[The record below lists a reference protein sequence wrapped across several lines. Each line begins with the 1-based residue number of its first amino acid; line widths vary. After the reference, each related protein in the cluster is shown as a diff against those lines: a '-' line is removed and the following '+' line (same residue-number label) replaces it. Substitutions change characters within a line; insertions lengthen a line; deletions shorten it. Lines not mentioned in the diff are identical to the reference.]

1 MTDRYVIVYRDGRM
15 SAPMSRAESDFELRG
30 WKNSPWLARTRP
42 FAYRIRIKEKA
53 MRQFP
58 SQIDHAARYRDEW
71 PMTGVSGVPESTYRP
86 DPYNNLPAGVFRP

>member
-1 MTDRYVIVYRDGRM
+1 MTDRYVIVDRAGRIGPGM
-15 SAPMSRAESDFELRG
+15 DRQGSDTALCYSRLSGNPGR
-30 WKNSPWLARTRP
+30 WP
-42 FAYRIRIKEKA
+42 AYRIRIKKKA